1 MHARTQERGFALAGA
16 VFSLVII
23 AALVV
28 GAFFASRQ
36 ELNIGRASQTYQR
49 AFQVAEASM
58 NKQVALWN
66 TSANAL
72 TVGDSLMVYDTITGS
87 GGGTAV
93 TAIKRLNTQLFLMR
107 TTGTSGT
114 SSRTL
119 ATLTRLQLVQMNF
132 LASLTTQ
139 GSIQVGGSSYING
152 VNTPPAGWSCPT
164 PTDTVAAVRTPDSN
178 QITTSGCNS
187 FSCLSGNPKI
197 SQDTTVADSTFFQF
211 GNLDWAA
218 LTAMATKTYVGD
230 TGPLN
235 SVGPVA
241 VGSTCTTTTQDNW
254 GEPWRSG
261 GSISAC
267 YNYMPIIYVSG
278 NLKLTGGRGQGILLV
293 EGDLSVQGGFE
304 FYGPVI
310 ARGQFDTQGTGGH
323 FTGGVMAANV
333 NLQVNNILGNAL
345 ITYSSCA
352 ISRALQF
359 NASGRG
365 LRERSWAEVTF

>member
-1 MHARTQERGFALAGA
+1 MHARPQERGFALAGA

-49 AFQVAEASM
+49 AFQVAEASL
-58 NKQVALWN
+58 NKEVALWN

-72 TVGDSLMVYDTITGS
+72 TVGDSLMAYDTITGS

-93 TAIKRLNTQLFLMR
+93 TSIKRLNTQLFLLR

-119 ATLTRLQLVQMNF
+119 AQMTRLQLINMNF

-139 GSIQVGGSSYING
+139 GSIQVGGSSFIDG
-152 VNTPPAGWSCPT
+152 RDTPPPGWSCPA
-164 PTDTVAAVRTPDSN
+164 PTDTVAAIRTPDSTS
-178 QITTSGCNS
+178 ITTSGCNS
-187 FSCLSGNPKI
+187 YSCLFGTPKI
-197 SQDTTVADSTFFQF
+197 DQDTTVADSTFFQF
-211 GNLDWAA
+211 GNLDWAG
-218 LTAMATKTYVGD
+218 LVAMATKVYPGN

-235 SVGPVA
+235 ALAPIA
-241 VGSTCTTTTQDNW
+241 AGSTCNTSLANNW
-254 GEPWRSG
+254 GEPWRIV
-261 GSISAC
+261 GSISQC
-267 YNYMPIIYVSG
+267 NNYLPIIYVNG
-278 NLKLTGGRGQGILLV
+278 NLQLTGGRGQGILLV

-323 FTGGVMAANV
+323 FNGGVMAANV

-365 LRERSWAEVTF
+365 LRERSWAEINQ